1 LGAFEELKLFET
13 ESYLNLEAFFGLQSL
28 GRVGV
33 VRVRVVVEHRLVVLH
48 DRLAFAAVGLLAF
61 VAAGHGDEVDGNVEV
76 DEAISN
82 KVEKKIVKKIKLE
95 ERFTF

>member
-1 LGAFEELKLFET
+1 LGAFKELKLFET

-33 VRVRVVVEHRLVVLH
+33 VRVRVVVEHRLVILH
-48 DRLAFAAVGLLAF
+48 DRFALAAVGLLAF

-82 KVEKKIVKKIKLE
+82 KVEKKIVKKNQ
-95 ERFTF
+95 T

>member
-33 VRVRVVVEHRLVVLH
+33 VRVRVVVEHRLVILH
-48 DRLAFAAVGLLAF
+48 DRLALAAVGLLAF
-61 VAAGHGDEVDGNVEV
+61 VAAGHVDGV
-76 DEAISN
+76 DEMRCWS
-82 KVEKKIVKKIKLE
+82 K
-95 ERFTF
+95 